1 LYNRYLDSKE
11 QEVKMDTV
19 DIVAVTLGVI
29 YIGYMVYQAMYERNA
44 QIQAKIDAEIDKIS
58 R

>member
-1 LYNRYLDSKE
+1 
-11 QEVKMDTV
+11 MDTV
-19 DIVAVTLGVI
+19 DIVAVILGVI

-44 QIQAKIDAEIDKIS
+44 QTQAKIDAKIDNLS

>member
-44 QIQAKIDAEIDKIS
+44 QIQAKIDAEID
-58 R
+58 RLHR

>member
-1 LYNRYLDSKE
+1 
-11 QEVKMDTV
+11 MDTV

-44 QIQAKIDAEIDKIS
+44 QIQAKIDAEID
-58 R
+58 RLHQ

>member
-1 LYNRYLDSKE
+1 
-11 QEVKMDTV
+11 MDTV